1 MRNKKRKYLLL
12 VSGMP
17 LIFVLLIYLWISL
30 RFMTTYCYGTLINGM
45 DCTGKSE
52 TYVRDELLKG
62 LESYQ
67 LVIKDRDGNTFT
79 INGKDIALK
88 WELGDTLNEIKK
100 NQNSFTWIID
110 GIQKKNQHN
119 IDVLVSFDEASLK
132 KKMEQFGLE
141 NVSEI
146 VEPQNAYINLDSDGY
161 RIIPDEPGNQIN
173 QDRLFELVMESLNSR
188 DLVINLVELG
198 CYNMAEITKD
208 SQILLD
214 TMTTIQAFESTN
226 ITYNFEGE
234 NETLTKEQIDA
245 MIQIKDN
252 VASISTKKVEEYIQT
267 LKDKYDTVGNER
279 DFVTSDGRKIKVS
292 KGNYGWSI
300 NKKEEAKWL
309 VGALNN
315 NEQTKRVPEYETT
328 ALRRGISD
336 IGSTYIE
343 VDMTKQHMWFY
354 QEGNLIID
362 TDVVTGNTSKGNGTP
377 AMVAYVRY
385 KERNATLNGE
395 NYSTP
400 VSYWMPIYK
409 NIGIHDASWRS
420 DFGGQIYKTS
430 GSHGCINTPF
440 NVVKIIYDKVDIGT
454 PVILYY

>member
-1 MRNKKRKYLLL
+1 MRRKKTKYLLL
-12 VSGMP
+12 VFGMP
-17 LIFVLLIYLWISL
+17 LIFVLLIYLWISM
-30 RFMTTYCYGTLINGM
+30 RFMTTYCYGTLINGV

-52 TYVRDELLKG
+52 TYVRDKLLKG
-62 LESYQ
+62 LDSYQ
-67 LVIKDRDGNTFT
+67 LVIKDREDNTFT
-79 INGKDIALK
+79 ISSDEIDLK
-88 WELGDTLNEIKK
+88 WEVGDNLSEIKK
-100 NQNSFTWIID
+100 NQNNFTWIID
-110 GIQKKNQHN
+110 GLQKKNQFN
-119 IDVLVSFDEASLK
+119 VEVLVSFDEELLK
-132 KKMEQFGLE
+132 KKIEEFGILKT
-141 NVSEI
+141 SEPL
-146 VEPQNAYINLDSDGY
+146 EPQNAYISLETDGY
-161 RIIPDEPGNQIN
+161 KIIPDVPGNQID
-173 QDRLFELVMESLNSR
+173 QDRLVEKVMESLKSR
-188 DLVINLVELG
+188 DLVVNLVDDG

-208 SQILLD
+208 SQILAD
-214 TMTTIQAFESTN
+214 AMATIQSFEETN
-226 ITYNFEGE
+226 LNYNLEGE
-234 NETLTKEQIDA
+234 SEALTKEQIDA
-245 MIQIKDN
+245 MIQITDN

-267 LKDKYDTVGNER
+267 LKDKYDTVGKER
-279 DFVTSDGRKIKVS
+279 QFVTSDGRKIKVS

-300 NKKEEAKWL
+300 NKKEETKWL
-309 VGALNN
+309 AGAINN
-315 NEQTKRVPEYETT
+315 HEQTERVPEYETT
-328 ALRRGISD
+328 ALGRGISD
-336 IGSTYIE
+336 IGNTYIE

-354 QEGNLIID
+354 QEGNLVID

-440 NVVKIIYDKVDIGT
+440 NVVKIIFEKVEVGT